1 MHTLIELQVI
11 LASDLTSSDH
21 QAIRDLCTRAYG
33 EDVWCDY
40 DYLNSAYHVIGRD
53 GVNIVSHALWVDRF
67 LVVGQGVPLKTAYV
81 EYVATEPTRQGQ
93 GLASQLLKFLID
105 YIQND
110 ELQFIEPQVTTS
122 RYQLAALYPED
133 SEFYARLGW
142 ELWQG
147 DLFIRQDQQLIATPD
162 DEVMIH
168 RLVTTPNLSLADSL
182 SAEWRIGELW

>member
-1 MHTLIELQVI
+1 
-11 LASDLTSSDH
+11 
-21 QAIRDLCTRAYG
+21 
-33 EDVWCDY
+33 
-40 DYLNSAYHVIGRD
+40 
-53 GVNIVSHALWVDRF
+53 
-67 LVVGQGVPLKTAYV
+67 
-81 EYVATEPTRQGQ
+81 
-93 GLASQLLKFLID
+93 
-105 YIQND
+105 
-110 ELQFIEPQVTTS
+110 
-122 RYQLAALYPED
+122 LAALYPEN